1 MDLKGRIENL
11 YRDFKTGKWN
21 ILLSLDNYPSDELN
35 DLLECNIDIRLKKH
49 FKKRSL
55 DANAYFYVLVNK
67 IAEKEHISDEEV
79 HDRLLAENRCYIIE
93 NEAVDWMVADWKSS
107 KYRLVRINDQ
117 YYYDSLQDVILQ
129 KPGGGT
135 YKAKGEP
142 KRSRIFWHI
151 KGSHQ
156 MDSKEMARLI
166 DSTVQEAKGLGIETL
181 PQAQLEIMNKE
192 WNNDKKRM

>member
-21 ILLSLDNYPSDELN
+21 ILLSLDKQPSEELN

>member
-1 MDLKGRIENL
+1 MDLKGKIENL

-21 ILLSLDNYPSDELN
+21 ILLSIDNYPSDELN

-107 KYRLVRINDQ
+107 KYRLVRVNEQ
-117 YYYDSLQDVILQ
+117 YYYDSLQDVVLQ
-129 KPGGGT
+129 KPEGGT
-135 YKAKGEP
+135 YMAKGEP
-142 KRSRIFWHI
+142 KKSRIFWHI

-166 DSTVQEAKGLGIETL
+166 DSTVEEAKGLGIETMTTTDL
-181 PQAQLEIMNKE
+181 ERLKQLWKNGKQ
-192 WNNDKKRM
+192 

>member
-11 YRDFKTGKWN
+11 YRDFKTGRWN

-35 DLLECNIDIRLKKH
+35 DLLDCNIDIRLKKH

-93 NEAVDWMVADWKSS
+93 NEAVDWMVADWVSS
-107 KYRLVRINDQ
+107 KYRLVRVNDQ

-129 KPGGGT
+129 KPEGGT

-156 MDSKEMARLI
+156 MNSKEMARLI
-166 DSTVQEAKGLGIETL
+166 DSTVQEAKGLGIETMTPNEL
-181 PQAQLEIMNKE
+181 LRLKE
-192 WNNDKKRM
+192 AWNGK